1 MNSGM
6 GDRELLSAEAVRA
19 FGLIAGGEP
28 LPEECA
34 DSLAELAAWG
44 FVKIDSGS
52 GGRPVA
58 LNPEDIAERNLE
70 ALLSEAADR
79 VAKMRSLRRMSE
91 QLSAE
96 YDRAQLRAG
105 GSSEYIDDATVVN
118 TRLDDLLN
126 SARTEIL
133 AAQPGGPRTREQLER
148 SAARDRA
155 ALDRGVT
162 MLTLYRDSVRQ
173 STAMTSHIA
182 MMTGHGAHYRTLV
195 APYERAI
202 VIDRR
207 HAFVSD
213 YAVAGSPPHAAWHV
227 TDPAAIGFIVGAFMN
242 AWQLA
247 QPWKGEPR
255 AGSDVQTAA
264 DGQDW
269 CVDTVSGPTATVR
282 TTPLERAILRDMV
295 DGIQQRTTAARL
307 GISPRTLTKH
317 IEVLKGKFDAV
328 SPAQLGCKFAL
339 SPDYRFDDSASA
351 DGRPPSE
358 QPTTCQNCQD
368 GCCRVALSG

>member
-6 GDRELLSAEAVRA
+6 GDRELLSADAVHA
-19 FGLIAGGEP
+19 FGLIAAGEP
-28 LPEECA
+28 VPEGCA
-34 DSLAELAAWG
+34 DSVAELATWG
-44 FVKIDSGS
+44 FVKIDSGG

-58 LNPEDIAERNLE
+58 LNPEDIAQRSLE
-70 ALLSEAADR
+70 AMLTEAADR
-79 VAKMRSLRRMSE
+79 VAKMRGLRKMSE
-91 QLSAE
+91 QLSAQFE
-96 YDRAQLRAG
+96 RAQSLAG
-105 GSSEYIDDATVVN
+105 GGSEYIDDATVVN

-126 SARTEIL
+126 SASTEIL
-133 AAQPGGPRTREQLER
+133 AAQPGGARTKEQLER
-148 SAARDRA
+148 SVERDRA

-162 MLTLYRDSVRQ
+162 MYTLYRDSVRQ
-173 STAMTSHIA
+173 SSAMASHIG
-182 MMTGHGAHYRTLV
+182 MMSGHGAEYRTLV

-202 VIDRR
+202 VIDRQ

-213 YAVAGSPPHAAWHV
+213 YVVEGSPAHAAWHV
-227 TDPAAIGFIVGAFMN
+227 TDRAAIGFIVGAFMN

-255 AGSDVQTAA
+255 TGSDVREAMA
-264 DGQDW
+264 GARPW
-269 CVDTVSGPTATVR
+269 SVDTVSGPSAGVR

-317 IEVLKGKFDAV
+317 IEVLKDKFSAV

-339 SPDYRFDDSASA
+339 SPDYHFDDSAPLGDISKTDQSA
-351 DGRPPSE
+351 
-358 QPTTCQNCQD
+358 
-368 GCCRVALSG
+368 A

>member
-1 MNSGM
+1 MVWFCFRGARKALAKHSGM
-6 GDRELLSAEAVRA
+6 GDSQVLSEDAVRA

-28 LPEECA
+28 VPEECA

-44 FVKIDSGS
+44 FVKIDPVA

-58 LNPEDIAERNLE
+58 LNPEDIAQRSLE
-70 ALLSEAADR
+70 ALLSEAAER
-79 VAKMRSLRRMSE
+79 VARMRGLRKMSE
-91 QLSAE
+91 QLSSQYA
-96 YDRAQLRAG
+96 RAQLRAG
-105 GSSEYIDDATVVN
+105 GSSEYIDDAAVVN
-118 TRLDDLLN
+118 TRLDDLLTAA
-126 SARTEIL
+126 STEIL
-133 AAQPGGPRTREQLER
+133 AAQPGGPRTREQLAR
-148 SAARDRA
+148 SVDRDKA
-155 ALDRGVT
+155 ALDRGVS

-173 STAMTSHIA
+173 STAMASHIA
-182 MMTGHGAHYRTLV
+182 MMTGHGAAYRTLV

-213 YAVAGSPPHAAWHV
+213 YTVAGSPPHAAWHV

-247 QPWKGEPR
+247 QPWAGER
-255 AGSDVQTAA
+255 AAGDDGETAS
-264 DGQDW
+264 GTGVC
-269 CVDTVSGPTATVR
+269 CVDTVSGPAAGVR

-307 GISPRTLTKH
+307 GIGQRTLTKH
-317 IEVLKGKFDAV
+317 IEVLKGKFGAV

-339 SPDYRFDDSASA
+339 SPDYRFDDSAPLPDGPEPEQSA
-351 DGRPPSE
+351 
-358 QPTTCQNCQD
+358 
-368 GCCRVALSG
+368 A

>member
-1 MNSGM
+1 M
-6 GDRELLSAEAVRA
+6 GDRDLLSADAVRA
-19 FGLIAGGEP
+19 FGLVAGGEP
-28 LPEECA
+28 VPEECA
-34 DSLAELAAWG
+34 ESLAELAAWG
-44 FVKIDSGS
+44 FVKIDSGG

-58 LNPEDIAERNLE
+58 LNPEDIAQRSLE
-70 ALLSEAADR
+70 AMLTEAAER
-79 VAKMRSLRRMSE
+79 VARMRGLRQMSE
-91 QLSAE
+91 QLSAQYE
-96 YDRAQLRAG
+96 RAQLRAG
-105 GSSEYIDDATVVN
+105 GSSEYIDDAAVVN

-148 SAARDRA
+148 SVDRDRA
-155 ALDRGVT
+155 ALERGVS
-162 MLTLYRDSVRQ
+162 MLTLYRDSVRH
-173 STAMTSHIA
+173 SSAMASHIGL
-182 MMTGHGAHYRTLV
+182 MTGHGADYRTMV

-213 YAVAGSPPHAAWHV
+213 YAVAGSPAHAAWHV

-247 QPWKGEPR
+247 LPWKGEQSP
-255 AGSDVQTAA
+255 AGAGAEDVVAGTGA
-264 DGQDW
+264 W
-269 CVDTVSGPTATVR
+269 CVDTVSGPGAGVR

-295 DGIQQRTTAARL
+295 DGIQQRMTAARL
-307 GISPRTLTKH
+307 GIGQRTLTKH
-317 IEVLKGKFDAV
+317 IEVLKGKFGAV

-339 SPDYRFDDSASA
+339 SPDFHFDDSAPV
-351 DGRPPSE
+351 DGRPECE
-358 QPTTCQNCQD
+358 QPSCRSCQD

>member
-1 MNSGM
+1 M
-6 GDRELLSAEAVRA
+6 GDGELLSADAVRA

-28 LPEECA
+28 IPEECVE
-34 DSLAELAAWG
+34 SLAELAEWG
-44 FVKIDSGS
+44 FVKIDPT
-52 GGRPVA
+52 GGTPVA
-58 LNPEDIAERNLE
+58 LNPEDIAQRSLE
-70 ALLSEAADR
+70 ALLAEAAER
-79 VAKMRSLRRMSE
+79 VARMRGLRAMSE
-91 QLSAE
+91 QLSSE

-105 GSSEYIDDATVVN
+105 GSSEYIDDAAVVN

-133 AAQPGGPRTREQLER
+133 AAQPGGPRTRPQLER
-148 SAARDRA
+148 SVDRDRA
-155 ALDRGVT
+155 ALERGVC
-162 MLTLYRDSVRQ
+162 LRTLYRDSVRQ
-173 STAMTSHIA
+173 STAMAGHIKT
-182 MMTGHGAHYRTLV
+182 MSGHGAEYRTLV

-247 QPWKGEPR
+247 QPWSGEPR
-255 AGSDVQTAA
+255 TVSDVQEMPS
-264 DGQDW
+264 GSGDW
-269 CVDTVSGPTATVR
+269 CVDTVAGSGPRVR

-307 GISPRTLTKH
+307 GISQRTLTKH
-317 IEVLKGKFDAV
+317 IETLKGKFGAV

-339 SPDYRFDDSASA
+339 SPDYRFDDSAPVDGQDKSA
-351 DGRPPSE
+351 VS
-358 QPTTCQNCQD
+358 
-368 GCCRVALSG
+368 AA